1 MPVIANEITL
11 SGLFLSYQSI
21 TIQELLFNYKVLNVL
36 ANDKHKTMVQIY
48 DVENNLKKFCN
59 CNVEHEVHGS
69 LFTHDTLIG
78 TTYWQ
83 RQTPPESHTYF
94 KLVTWSNF
102 V

>member
-48 DVENNLKKFCN
+48 DVE
-59 CNVEHEVHGS
+59 HEVHGS

-78 TTYWQ
+78 TTY
-83 RQTPPESHTYF
+83 
-94 KLVTWSNF
+94 
-102 V
+102 